1 MFDPPAGPYT
11 AAVGRP
17 VRYRCTACGNVTR
30 FDVVAVRR
38 TEAFHHYSLA
48 GELTVEDE
56 AVLEERVSE
65 VRCRW
70 CRATG
75 DAIEADEGAPSDA
88 TAPG

>member
-1 MFDPPAGPYT
+1 MFDLGARSYT
-11 AAVGRP
+11 APVGDP

-38 TEAFHHYSLA
+38 TEAFHHYSLG

-56 AVLEERVSE
+56 TVLEERVTE

-70 CRATG
+70 CRASG
-75 DAIEADEGAPSDA
+75 DAIAVEEGAPSDA
-88 TAPG
+88 AAPG